1 MQFNSDPTKQ
11 ASKVIFS
18 RKTNSNSLSHLP
30 IKFNSNDISKFPYQ
44 KHIGI
49 GAIAQF
55 IALVQ

>member
-18 RKTNSNSLSHLP
+18 RKTSSNSLSHLP
-30 IKFNSNDISKFPYQ
+30 IKFNSNDTSKFPHK
-44 KHIGI
+44 KHLGI